1 MITTQDRQAFADVSI
16 IIQMM
21 PKTMRQKINTN
32 FIRFIESNKGTE
44 YKSYINKNIPLKN
57 QNLTENTKTLLA
69 LIYRDYL
76 CSTSMREEL
85 LLKEQQEIE
94 EIEEEKRKKYAIEFK
109 NSKKIQ
115 NKTEK
120 DNSLVVYKKENII
133 QKLFNKI
140 KEIFKFN

>member
-21 PKTMRQKINTN
+21 PKTMRQKINPK
-32 FIRFIESNKGTE
+32 FIRFIESNKDTE

-94 EIEEEKRKKYAIEFK
+94 EEKRKY
-109 NSKKIQ
+109 NSKI
-115 NKTEK
+115 
-120 DNSLVVYKKENII
+120 V
-133 QKLFNKI
+133 
-140 KEIFKFN
+140 